1 MDKSGPLLPPDR
13 VRYNNPEHV
22 DGLQWSA
29 VQVLEAYYLARD
41 PAALKRAKSSV
52 ASARNE
58 ADTGTDATPTSDT
71 DQALATRVSHALALR
86 WHLIGAGTTCA
97 QGRAPCLVP
106 IPSCAP
112 HALPV
117 SDECVPFLLRRAA
130 CDLRLAA
137 AALSAAAPAPAPMT
151 STSAPAPAPVHAR
164 ATPRAP
170 PMTST
175 SAPAPPGPVPAP
187 APVHA
192 RATLQAPGAPP
203 MTSTSVPAPA
213 PPAPNPAPAPVHAR
227 ATLRVPPMTST
238 SAPSTSVPAPAPVPA
253 PASAPGPAPGP
264 APAPAPA
271 PGPSPVQPVDT
282 VESLTTR
289 AGALDRLAAG
299 ACPRA
304 EWVLDRDHPSVGPL
318 LRRYAHYGVASLRYA
333 AGEWQFTIP
342 RITLHT
348 VLHPTSGV
356 FAREVNFKPRGH
368 ILRTEPGS
376 ASSDLSRSKSQ
387 EDFTSSTR
395 GGFDITAVPVGFDPE
410 AEGVSWIAGD
420 PGACLA
426 VWSGFLCLCARGTL
440 SPCCLVCPRCYADI
454 GLQ

>member
-1 MDKSGPLLPPDR
+1 M
-13 VRYNNPEHV
+13 
-22 DGLQWSA
+22 
-29 VQVLEAYYLARD
+29 
-41 PAALKRAKSSV
+41 
-52 ASARNE
+52 
-58 ADTGTDATPTSDT
+58 
-71 DQALATRVSHALALR
+71 
-86 WHLIGAGTTCA
+86 
-97 QGRAPCLVP
+97 
-106 IPSCAP
+106 
-112 HALPV
+112 
-117 SDECVPFLLRRAA
+117 
-130 CDLRLAA
+130 
-137 AALSAAAPAPAPMT
+137 
-151 STSAPAPAPVHAR
+151 
-164 ATPRAP
+164 
-170 PMTST
+170 
-175 SAPAPPGPVPAP
+175 
-187 APVHA
+187 
-192 RATLQAPGAPP
+192 
-203 MTSTSVPAPA
+203 
-213 PPAPNPAPAPVHAR
+213 
-227 ATLRVPPMTST
+227 
-238 SAPSTSVPAPAPVPA
+238 
-253 PASAPGPAPGP
+253 
-264 APAPAPA
+264 
-271 PGPSPVQPVDT
+271 DT

-299 ACPRA
+299 ASPRA

-368 ILRTEPGS
+368 ILRPEPGS